1 MPCFNLAPTFFGFK
15 PEHQV
20 QLHDQLFELVWAG
33 EGRWDWDT
41 IYNLPIMYR
50 EFIYHKIREHYDK
63 QKTNS
68 EKQQKMMQSKTATTV
83 KPPINPTYTA
93 KAPRK

>member
-1 MPCFNLAPTFFGFK
+1 
-15 PEHQV
+15 
-20 QLHDQLFELVWAG
+20 
-33 EGRWDWDT
+33 
-41 IYNLPIMYR
+41 MYR

-63 QKTNS
+63 QKTDS

-83 KPPINPTYTA
+83 KPSTKPTYTA